1 MAFAPKTGI
10 ALLQD
15 PRYNKG
21 TAFSE
26 AERDALGIRGLLP
39 PRVFTLEEQLA
50 RVMENFHAKGSAI
63 ERYVFMVA
71 LQDRNETLFY
81 RAVTDHL
88 TDMLPIIY
96 TPTVGQA
103 CQRFGHIFR
112 RPRGLY
118 VSAHDRGRVRQ
129 VLANWPDRDVAVI
142 VVTDGERIL
151 GLGDLGAYGMGI
163 PIGKA
168 SLYTACAGI
177 HPWRCLPVMLDVGT
191 DNPELLG
198 DPLYTGIAE
207 RRLRGPAYAELVEE
221 FVEAIRETFPN
232 ALLQFED
239 FAAPNAV
246 ELLARYRDRLL
257 TFNDD
262 MQGTAAV
269 TLAALLASER
279 VTGRSL
285 ARERV
290 LFLGAGSAACGIA
303 DLLAAALRAR
313 GVPESACRDRIW
325 MYDVGGL
332 LTAEREDLPAYAR
345 PYRRPVARVESLERA
360 VAALR
365 PTALIGASGQ
375 PGLFTGAVLGT
386 LAAGEPRPVVL
397 ALSNPTSRAE
407 CTAEEAYRSTGGR
420 ALYGSGSPFGP
431 VRLDGRQV
439 VPSQANNAYV
449 FPGIGLGVTA
459 AGATRVTER
468 MFLAAAETLATL
480 ATPLDLAQGSLF
492 PPLGG
497 IREVS
502 IAVAAAVARVAAE
515 DGFAA
520 RELPADLH
528 GWLRASMYQPRY
540 RSYLPESL

>member
-1 MAFAPKTGI
+1 MAPAPKTGI

-21 TAFSE
+21 TAFTE

-39 PRVFTLEEQLA
+39 PRVFTLDEQLA
-50 RVMENFHAKGSAI
+50 RVMENFRAKDSAI
-63 ERYVFMVA
+63 ERYVFMEA

-81 RAVTDHL
+81 RAVLDHL
-88 TDMLPIIY
+88 TDMLPVIY

-118 VSAHDRGRVRQ
+118 VSARDRGRIGR
-129 VLANWPDRDVAVI
+129 VLANWPERDVAVI

-168 SLYTACAGI
+168 ALYTACAGI

-191 DNPELLG
+191 DNPGLLG

-207 RRLRGPAYAELVEE
+207 RRLRGRAYAELVEE
-221 FVEAIRETFPN
+221 FVEAVGGAFPG

-246 ELLARYRDRLL
+246 ALLERYRDRLL

-269 TLAALLASER
+269 ALAALLASER
-279 VTGRSL
+279 VTGRAL
-285 ARERV
+285 TDERV

-303 DLLAAALRAR
+303 GLLAAALRAR
-313 GVPESACRDRIW
+313 GLPESECRERIW
-325 MYDVGGL
+325 MYDLGGL
-332 LTAEREDLPAYAR
+332 LTEDRTDVAPHAR
-345 PYRRPVARVESLERA
+345 PYRRRVAPAATLEGA

-365 PTALIGASGQ
+365 PTVLIGVSGQ
-375 PGLFTGAVLGT
+375 PGLFSDGVLAA

-407 CTAEEAYRSTGGR
+407 CTAEQAYRATGGR
-420 ALYGSGSPFGP
+420 ALFGSGSPFDP
-431 VRLDGRQV
+431 VECEGRRLA
-439 VPSQANNAYV
+439 PSQANNAYV
-449 FPGIGLGVTA
+449 FPGLGLGVTA
-459 AGATRVTER
+459 LGARRVTER
-468 MFLAAAETLATL
+468 MFLAAAEALAAL
-480 ATPLDLAQGSLF
+480 ATPARLEQGSLF
-492 PPLGG
+492 PPLTA
-497 IREVS
+497 IRDVS
-502 IAVAAAVARVAAE
+502 LTVASAVARVAAE
-515 DGFAA
+515 DGLAG
-520 RELPADLH
+520 RELPDDLE
-528 GWLRASMYQPRY
+528 GWLRTCMYQPRY
-540 RSYLPESL
+540 PSYLPA